1 MIFLSPFWL
10 LLFEFLIKGRG
21 EKKKTQPKHTPSLKE
36 NFRVGIFYKCFGW
49 GFFLGLFAGTYVP
62 GSSAPRCWESR
73 ARPPRSQFSPA
84 VPGSVGQFATQPL
97 VQQISEQLI
106 FSYIYIFIFFFLLY
120 FCTRLS
126 HGRSP
131 AGCCPGTLT
140 AACSSSIN
148 HSRADATPPP
158 ALNWVSPGFMG
169 CMWPQEPLVLPP
181 LHPQTSSPYFY
192 HPLRACWRLVL
203 CPEVFLSSLSSAGYR
218 ARVLEWE
225 LGCME
230 GPLPRA

>member
-1 MIFLSPFWL
+1 MSLAALLRAAGNPEHGHPARSFPRPCRAQWGNLQHSPWSNKFLNNL
-10 LLFEFLIKGRG
+10 YFLI
-21 EKKKTQPKHTPSLKE
+21 
-36 NFRVGIFYKCFGW
+36 
-49 GFFLGLFAGTYVP
+49 
-62 GSSAPRCWESR
+62 
-73 ARPPRSQFSPA
+73 
-84 VPGSVGQFATQPL
+84 
-97 VQQISEQLI
+97 
-106 FSYIYIFIFFFLLY
+106 YIYLFFFLLY

-158 ALNWVSPGFMG
+158 PAPNWVSPGFMG
-169 CMWPQEPLVLPP
+169 CMWPQDPLVLPP